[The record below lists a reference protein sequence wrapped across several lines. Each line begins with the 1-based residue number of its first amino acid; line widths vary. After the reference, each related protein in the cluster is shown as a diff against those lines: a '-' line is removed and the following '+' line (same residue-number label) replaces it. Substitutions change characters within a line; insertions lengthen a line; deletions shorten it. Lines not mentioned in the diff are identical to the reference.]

1 MNNLIATNAKYLPFA
16 GRVLLAAIFLS
27 AGLSKLTGWDGSLA
41 YVASAGV
48 PLPPSLLLAAAIVT
62 ELGGGLALVAGFQTR
77 AAALVLAGFSVV
89 TGVLFHN
96 YWAVADAQMA
106 TVQSIMF
113 WKNLA
118 MAGGF
123 LQVAAFGPGAVA
135 LDNRKPRRAALA

>member
-1 MNNLIATNAKYLPFA
+1 MNSLIAANAKYLPFA

-27 AGLSKLTGWDGSLA
+27 SGLSKLTGWDGSLA
-41 YVASAGV
+41 YVAAAGL
-48 PLPPSLLLAAAIVT
+48 PLPPALLLAAAIVT

-89 TGVLFHN
+89 TAVLFHN

-135 LDNRKPRRAALA
+135 LDTLKRQRPALA